1 MPAVT
6 GGFVWVLVLER
17 VAGTKTVRALLLP
30 GLADRCAVRQS
41 LPLMSRSAPGQFE
54 RLLREIREARAQLP
68 AEHRNLLAQIGTQEG
83 VVEDWPTGV
92 QDLFR
97 SV

>member
-1 MPAVT
+1 M
-6 GGFVWVLVLER
+6 
-17 VAGTKTVRALLLP
+17 
-30 GLADRCAVRQS
+30 S
-41 LPLMSRSAPGQFE
+41 LGASGQFD

-97 SV
+97 SVQEVPPRMLRSSTLPRCGSTGSAPSSSTGR